1 MLDDFRRTLYEHL
14 KARHLREQA
23 QGLENTYKERAK
35 KWLQEVGDEDE
46 KGNRW
51 WYPAPGSDLI
61 RDPDGNAVE
70 SVKLERR
77 APVILDE
84 EAAEE
89 ILRDLGFWEACTV
102 KETIVTLDEDAILA
116 LNFEGKLSDDDL
128 QKMYTDGK
136 VTWAFKVNKEK

>member
-1 MLDDFRRTLYEHL
+1 MLDDFVRTLHEHL
-14 KARHLREQA
+14 KARYLREQA

-35 KWLQEVGDEDE
+35 NWLMESGEEDE

-51 WYPAPGSDLI
+51 WYPDVELA
-61 RDPDGNAVE
+61 DPEGKAVE

-77 APVILDE
+77 APVVLDE
-84 EAAEE
+84 EVAEE
-89 ILRDLGFWEACTV
+89 ILRDLGFWEVCTV

-116 LNFEGKLSDDDL
+116 LNFEGKLSDEDL
-128 QKMYTDGK
+128 QKMYVDGK